1 MWKKIFIVLLSLAL
15 LGCNHADEGV
25 TPETTAPKTAVSETT
40 AAEDSPDV
48 DNAISEGF
56 ASAPFWDL
64 AERDSLAV
72 SDEDIKDV
80 IAKIPSE
87 QYEAYPDIHSVPV
100 SAILHKNGEAISIDP
115 DDERLIRLT
124 NFINNCIYYS
134 KCSYTQ
140 SLLPIDFLEKNVTG
154 CDFRLELQYIPYG
167 ETVPSP
173 YGTCTAGCDTI
184 VITNYVTLIA
194 HDLPGYAGRSESYPF
209 RAIGVYPLYRGYSWL
224 EWFGF

>member
-80 IAKIPSE
+80 PLINTVGTRIQKLYTCKLGWLKKSCSRRERKMI
-87 QYEAYPDIHSVPV
+87 YPGNP
-100 SAILHKNGEAISIDP
+100 
-115 DDERLIRLT
+115 
-124 NFINNCIYYS
+124 
-134 KCSYTQ
+134 
-140 SLLPIDFLEKNVTG
+140 
-154 CDFRLELQYIPYG
+154 
-167 ETVPSP
+167 
-173 YGTCTAGCDTI
+173 
-184 VITNYVTLIA
+184 
-194 HDLPGYAGRSESYPF
+194 
-209 RAIGVYPLYRGYSWL
+209 
-224 EWFGF
+224 